1 MACRRLRPAGDDI
14 DRFNI
19 DLSDRYLFSRS
30 GRPVALSVWIVP
42 RSWLVAICSGATLLV
57 GFLAMFSRLRFRTT
71 WVAIAGFGLLA
82 AVLVQPSVTVVLLQ
96 SAVVGAVL
104 TLSGIVDREPHR
116 SIAVTVDRR
125 SRGRPAG
132 EPASERFVATVTG
145 QRRFGRLDGGPRART
160 VDDGF
165 RRGADRGARGRMR
178 GARAGNGR
186 ELSHSPAPS

>member
-1 MACRRLRPAGDDI
+1 M
-14 DRFNI
+14 
-19 DLSDRYLFSRS
+19 
-30 GRPVALSVWIVP
+30 WIVP
-42 RSWLVAICSGATLLV
+42 RSWLIAICSGATLLV

-104 TLSGIVDREPHR
+104 TLSGLLIESLIVQSRTR
-116 SIAVTVDRR
+116 SIAA
-125 SRGRPAG
+125 RGGAP
-132 EPASERFVATVTG
+132 PASRQASDSALTDTG
-145 QRRFGRLDGGPRART
+145 QRRFGRLDGGSRART

-165 RRGADRGARGRMR
+165 RRGAGPPRKRPTR

-186 ELSHSPAPS
+186 DLSHSPTPS